1 MAWVAASVSV
11 SVVSRTVPLTWFCPY
26 CWHEVSEGDAVCP
39 HCSANLRT
47 HLDLPYQQKLV
58 LALEHPLPQT
68 RMTVIRLLGEL
79 GAKDAVPA
87 LAERFVETSDYY
99 ELRAILTAAHRIGG
113 DEASALLRS
122 ALDHPSALVR
132 RVVQALLEGE

>member
-1 MAWVAASVSV
+1 MAASVSGN
-11 SVVSRTVPLTWFCPY
+11 VVSRAVALTWFCPY
-26 CWHEVSEGDAVCP
+26 CWREVSEDDVGCP
-39 HCSANLRT
+39 HCNANLRT

-58 LALEHPLPQT
+58 LALKHPLAQT

-87 LAERFVETSDYY
+87 LAERFSETSDYY
-99 ELRAILTAAHRIGG
+99 ELRAILTAAHKIEG
-113 DEASALLRS
+113 DEAAALIRG

-132 RVVQALLEGE
+132 RVAQALLEGE